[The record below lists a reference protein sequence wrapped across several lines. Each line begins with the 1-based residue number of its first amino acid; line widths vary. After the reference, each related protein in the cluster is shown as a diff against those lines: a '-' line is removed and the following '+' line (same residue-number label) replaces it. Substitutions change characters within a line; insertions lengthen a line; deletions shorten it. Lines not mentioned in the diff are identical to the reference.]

1 MCRAAIPGVISC
13 FALTW
18 LLAGSCFCAE
28 PLRIVT
34 LGDSIT
40 KGVRPGVTDEQTFA
54 AELQRQLR
62 SSQFPD
68 AEVINVG
75 IGGEMA
81 GQGLKR
87 LESDV
92 IAKKPAI
99 VTIMYGHNDSYVDAG
114 KTEVRVSIPR
124 FRADLSQLVQRLRE
138 VNIVPILMTPPAY
151 AEKSGPNGIGEHCN
165 IKLAQYAEVA
175 RQVAETLQVPLIDHF
190 AAWSA
195 VSKTGTD
202 LNDWTTDG
210 YHPNP
215 KGHIEMATRI
225 LPVVANCAVS
235 YLNTPLPEWAKNPGV
250 EWKDFSVPGVGVF
263 RRDQFVLFS
272 EIPLET
278 RELRFPKLNN
288 VVLDVQLWSPGKVPS
303 PASLKQSPSEW
314 MIKIPTESFSSR
326 TRRNTHASVL
336 LQVSGMP
343 RYCSSPAIARPNAY
357 GVITLTARDAVVHGE
372 KLQFEPLTHKNTVG
386 YWVNPNDF
394 AEWSYSL
401 DTPGEFEI
409 EILQGCGGHAGSQ
422 VEFEFSEGSVPF
434 IVEETGH
441 FQNFVWRKIG
451 RVVLKEMGMQKVA
464 LRCRKLAKSA
474 VMDVRQ
480 IRLVPTSS
488 NESTVCDQRDVE
500 ADLVPPL
507 AMTGV
512 IEPGR
517 RQIVKEKTTARYS
530 VYLPTNWSTDQKW
543 PILVEL
549 PGNGSYRDIHGNV
562 CNGLPESGQLAYGLS
577 GGYGAICLGVP
588 FLDNENEIVPTW
600 WGTVPDFDV
609 TTTLDYWSTAI
620 ADVCE
625 DFNGDP
631 NRVILVGF
639 SRGSIAVNAIGLSSK
654 RASEMWKASVCY
666 SHYDGVG
673 NWPFAKSDAASAIK
687 RLKRLGNRPQYII
700 SESPTAGPSLSVQ
713 AKEFIDKS
721 GVTGDFNY
729 ATTGFIN
736 HSDQWALRPSPARTK
751 LREWL
756 AKQMQP

>member
-1 MCRAAIPGVISC
+1 MDRTGISLVVSWI
-13 FALTW
+13 ALIG
-18 LLAGSCFCAE
+18 LFGGASLAAE

-62 SSQFPD
+62 AGQFPE

-87 LESDV
+87 LENDV
-92 IAKKPAI
+92 VAKKPSI

-114 KTEVRVSIPR
+114 QTAARVSIPR
-124 FRADLSQLVQRLRE
+124 FRGDLSQLVQRLRE
-138 VNIVPILMTPPAY
+138 ANIVPILMTPPAY

-165 IKLAQYAEVA
+165 IKLAQYADVT

-195 VSKTGTD
+195 TSKSGTD

-215 KGHIEMATRI
+215 KGHIELATRM
-225 LPVVANCAVS
+225 LPVVVNSAVS
-235 YLNTPLPEWAKNPGV
+235 HLNTPLPEWVKNPGL
-250 EWKDFSVPGVGVF
+250 EWKDFSLPGVGVF

-272 EIPLET
+272 EIPKET

-288 VVLDVQLWSPGKVPS
+288 VVLDAQIWSPGKYPY
-303 PASLKQSPSEW
+303 PAPLKQSPTEW
-314 MIKIPTESFSSR
+314 IIKIPTENFSR

-343 RYCSSPAIARPNAY
+343 RYCSSPAIARPGPS
-357 GVITLTARDAVVHGE
+357 GVITLSARDAVVHGE

-386 YWVNPNDF
+386 YWVNPQDF

-401 DTPGEFEI
+401 DAPGEFEV

-422 VEFEFSEGSVPF
+422 VELEFSEGSVPF
-434 IVEETGH
+434 VVEETGH

-451 RVVLKEMGMQKVA
+451 RVALKEMGTQKVA
-464 LRCRKLAKSA
+464 IRCRKLAQAA

-480 IRLVPTSS
+480 IRLVPASS
-488 NESTVCDQRDVE
+488 NESTVGDQRDVE

-512 IEPGR
+512 VEPGQR
-517 RQIVKEKTTARYS
+517 RIFKEETNARYS
-530 VYLPTNWSTDQKW
+530 VYLPTNWSKEQKW
-543 PILVEL
+543 PILLEL
-549 PGNGSYRDIHGNV
+549 PGNGSYRDSHGNV

-588 FLDNENEIVPTW
+588 FLNNEDEIVTTW

-609 TTTLDYWSTAI
+609 TATLDYWSTAI

-654 RASEMWKASVCY
+654 RAAGLWKSAVCY

-673 NWPFAKSDAASAIK
+673 NWPFAKSDAESAIE
-687 RLKRLGNRPQYII
+687 RLKRLGTRPQYII
-700 SESPTAGPSLSVQ
+700 SESPIEGPSLSDQ

-721 GVTGDFNY
+721 GVTGDFTY

>member
-1 MCRAAIPGVISC
+1 MDRMRIS
-13 FALTW
+13 FVVSWVAVVGLFTGSS
-18 LLAGSCFCAE
+18 LAAE

-40 KGVRPGVTDEQTFA
+40 KGVRPGVTDQETFA

-62 SSQFPD
+62 AGQFPD

-87 LESDV
+87 LENDV
-92 IAKKPAI
+92 VAKKPSI

-114 KTEVRVSIPR
+114 KTEARVSIPR
-124 FRADLSQLVQRLRE
+124 FRGDLSQLVQRLRE
-138 VNIVPILMTPPAY
+138 AGIVPILMTPPAY

-165 IKLAQYAEVA
+165 IKLAQYAEVT

-190 AAWSA
+190 AAWSET
-195 VSKTGTD
+195 SKNGTD

-215 KGHIEMATRI
+215 KAHVELATRM
-225 LPVVANCAVS
+225 LPIVVSSAVS
-235 YLNTPLPEWAKNPGV
+235 SLNIPVPEWIKQPGD
-250 EWKDFSVPGVGVF
+250 EWKDFSLPGVGIY

-272 EIPLET
+272 EIPKET

-288 VVLDVQLWSPGKVPS
+288 VVIDAQIFSPGKLPY
-303 PASLKQSPSEW
+303 PASFKQSPTEW
-314 MIKIPTESFSSR
+314 IIKIPSESF
-326 TRRNTHASVL
+326 TRIRKTHASVL
-336 LQVSGMP
+336 IQVSGMP
-343 RYCSSPAIARPNAY
+343 RYCSSPAIARPNAG
-357 GVITLTARDAVVHGE
+357 GVITLSARDAVVHGE

-386 YWVNPNDF
+386 YWVNPQDF
-394 AEWSYSL
+394 AEWNYSL
-401 DTPGEFEI
+401 DTPGEFEV
-409 EILQGCGGHAGSQ
+409 EIMQGCGGHAGSQ

-434 IVEETGH
+434 VVEETGH

-451 RVVLKEMGMQKVA
+451 RVVLKEMGTQKVA
-464 LRCRKLAKSA
+464 LRCRKLANAA

-488 NESTVCDQRDVE
+488 SESTVRDLRDVE

-507 AMTGV
+507 AMTGA

-517 RQIVKEKTTARYS
+517 RQIRKEETSARYS
-530 VYLPTNWSTDQKW
+530 VYLPTNWSADQKW

-549 PGNGSYRDIHGNV
+549 PGNGSYRDALGNV
-562 CNGLPESGQLAYGLS
+562 CDGLPESGQLAYGLS
-577 GGYGAICLGVP
+577 GGYGAICLAVP
-588 FLDNENEIVPTW
+588 FLDDENEIAPQW
-600 WGTVPDFDV
+600 WGTAPEFDA
-609 TTTLDYWSTAI
+609 TNTLNYWSDAI

-625 DFNGDP
+625 VFNGDP

-654 RASEMWKASVCY
+654 SAAGLWKAAVCY

-673 NWPFAKSDAASAIK
+673 NWPFAKSDAESAIE

-700 SESPTAGPSLSVQ
+700 SESPVEGPSLSDQ
-713 AKEFIDKS
+713 AKEFINKS
-721 GVTGDFNY
+721 GVTGDFTY